1 MSKEQSNIVE
11 YLVCVIGAFAKQFS
25 LTNAKAYQYLRQY
38 KGLDFLTKHYD
49 IEHTQSIEDAV
60 EDITIVCNRHG
71 GHGSNVSIETI
82 DLKRG
87 RKGKDFGQG
96 FYLSA
101 DRNQA
106 QMMAERTVDRE
117 ESGKATLTTFEFDED
132 ILKNHTTMKVKVF
145 EGYSKEWAEF
155 IMMNRRN
162 KTDKQAHDYDI
173 VYGPIAD
180 DKVGLTNCNISKW
193 TS

>member
-49 IEHTQSIEDAV
+49 IEHTLY
-60 EDITIVCNRHG
+60 
-71 GHGSNVSIETI
+71 HGSNVSIETI

-101 DRNQA
+101 DRYQLQYI
-106 QMMAERTVDRE
+106 QMDELIRQLSFIRP
-117 ESGKATLTTFEFDED
+117 TFQFFFGTKRAIRLLHKIENDE
-132 ILKNHTTMKVKVF
+132 
-145 EGYSKEWAEF
+145 
-155 IMMNRRN
+155 
-162 KTDKQAHDYDI
+162 
-173 VYGPIAD
+173 
-180 DKVGLTNCNISKW
+180 
-193 TS
+193 

>member
-1 MSKEQSNIVE
+1 MKL
-11 YLVCVIGAFAKQFS
+11 Y
-25 LTNAKAYQYLRQY
+25 
-38 KGLDFLTKHYD
+38 
-49 IEHTQSIEDAV
+49 
-60 EDITIVCNRHG
+60 
-71 GHGSNVSIETI
+71 HGSNVSIETI

-132 ILKNHTTMKVKVF
+132 ILKRCLK
-145 EGYSKEWAEF
+145 
-155 IMMNRRN
+155 
-162 KTDKQAHDYDI
+162 DI
-173 VYGPIAD
+173 RKNGQS
-180 DKVGLTNCNISKW
+180 LL
-193 TS
+193 